1 MKKIKSIVSLLRV
14 YQYPKNFFVFAP
26 AFFSGRLKE
35 ENVFMQSCIAFVM
48 FCLLSSVV
56 YILNDILDLENDKN
70 HPVKKQRPL
79 ASGNI
84 SVIQA
89 LILLSG
95 LILVFLATGILM
107 KVSTIQAVPF
117 IFYFILNLLYSLW
130 MKRMVLVDVFTLS
143 SGFVLRVLSGG
154 MFTGIYVSHWLLIMT
169 ALVSLFLGFAKRRD
183 DVLLM
188 QSGHVHVRKSSQE
201 YTLDFLNVLLSVLVS
216 VLMVSYILYCLSPE
230 VEARFSGRPVYP
242 SSVFVL
248 LALMRY
254 LQKAMVFGKSADP
267 SREVFNDP
275 YIRFCLIGWIL
286 YFVILIYV

>member
-1 MKKIKSIVSLLRV
+1 
-14 YQYPKNFFVFAP
+14 
-26 AFFSGRLKE
+26 
-35 ENVFMQSCIAFVM
+35 
-48 FCLLSSVV
+48 LSSVV
-56 YILNDILDLENDKN
+56 YIINDILDLENDKN

-84 SVIQA
+84 SVTQA
-89 LILLSG
+89 VVLLSG

-188 QSGHVHVRKSSQE
+188 QSGHTHVRKSSQE

-230 VEARFSGRPVYP
+230 VEVRFSGRPVYP

-254 LQKAMVFGKSADP
+254 LQKAIVFGKSADP

-275 YIRFCLIGWIL
+275 YIRFCLVGWIL

>member
-1 MKKIKSIVSLLRV
+1 V

-56 YILNDILDLENDKN
+56 YIINDILDLENDKN

-89 LILLSG
+89 LVLLSG

-107 KVSTIQAVPF
+107 KVSTIQAGPF

-188 QSGHVHVRKSSQE
+188 QSGHTHVRKSSQE

-216 VLMVSYILYCLSPE
+216 VLMVSYILYSLSPE

-254 LQKAMVFGKSADP
+254 LQKAIVFGKSADP

-275 YIRFCLIGWIL
+275 YIRFCLVGWIL